1 MVWSTADVPDQR
13 GRTAL
18 VTGASGGLGL
28 ETARV
33 LARRGARVILA
44 CRDVERGIAAA
55 ARVGGQAE
63 VVRLDLGSLASVREA
78 AERVRDRVDR
88 LDLLVNNAGVMFPPY
103 RHTRDGFEPHF
114 GVNHLGH
121 FALTGLLL
129 PLLRDVPGARVMTV
143 SSLAHRLAARAPRAG
158 DAHADGGHRSVAAYG
173 RSKLAN
179 LMFARE
185 LHRRLADSGA
195 AAVSVAAHPGL
206 SRTGLWHAGAPVWLR
221 PVSAGALR
229 QLARDPAEAALPAL
243 RAATDPLVPGGS
255 HLGPAGLSECRGGAV
270 PARSSRASRD
280 ELARIRLWEL
290 SQDLTG
296 VRYARR
302 GAERLAAGTTR

>member
-55 ARVGGQAE
+55 ARVGGRAE

-129 PLLRDVPGARVMTV
+129 PLLRDVPGARVVTV

-158 DAHADGGHRSVAAYG
+158 DAHTDGGHRSVAAYG

-221 PVSAGALR
+221 PVSAAALR